1 TSLSACACLLIIFS
15 QKSSYAPSNVQ
26 TLPRLSATA
35 VEKWRSYLRYM
46 AEEMPK
52 RHKNLF
58 HTMTRE
64 QFNTAVKELD
74 ERIPKLSRHEIIV
87 GLARIVAMVGDG
99 HTGIQSFLYNPK
111 VGFRYYPFGL
121 YLFKDSLF
129 VY

>member
-1 TSLSACACLLIIFS
+1 
-15 QKSSYAPSNVQ
+15 
-26 TLPRLSATA
+26 
-35 VEKWRSYLRYM
+35 M

-64 QFNTAVKELD
+64 QFATAVKELD
-74 ERIPKLSRHEIIV
+74 ERIPNLSRHEIIV

-121 YLFKDSLF
+121 YLNLLEQTPSAKR
-129 VY
+129 VV